1 MSQTNDRRKTFNTPL
16 DWLRWALEQ
25 PGLRIAKTKNGHL
38 CKIEISGREKI
49 VSYRVETDN
58 GALGLS
64 DCPLTA
70 VEDEHGVIEEKQSQD
85 YITDIEAAI
94 GIIAVIEGDIVPA
107 SREAYTQTSTGLLI
121 DAIRKIAD
129 ERIAAAKVEWYGPHG
144 NWAVDHN
151 CRLKPKGDA

>member
-1 MSQTNDRRKTFNTPL
+1 MTNDRRKTFTTPL
-16 DWLRWALEQ
+16 EFWQWAIQFPHKRKARASGGE
-25 PGLRIAKTKNGHL
+25 IAQVQIGG
-38 CKIEISGREKI
+38 SGK
-49 VSYRVETDN
+49 VYLQ
-58 GALGLS
+58 LGDGYILS
-64 DCPLTA
+64 VDCLSCPLTA
-70 VEDEHGVIEEKQSQD
+70 IEDEHGVIEEKQSQD